1 MTTQKQ
7 TEANR
12 RNAQSS
18 TGPQSRTGK
27 AKSKMNAMKH
37 GLLAEHIVV
46 RGEDPAEFDSFRE
59 SLIDDFLPQGSHE
72 EYLVERLAACMWRLR
87 RIYRI
92 EAGIFTLESLTIE
105 LDRARNETEKYQ
117 QDVEKR
123 LFPSGVLITDEKGH
137 SRATAQAEETA
148 RLRQEES
155 LALSVA
161 FKQDVE
167 NGNAI
172 SKLSRY
178 EAPIEKSYFRAL
190 HELQRVLAARQN
202 GQAPASIAVD
212 VTVDGPSAAPTGDD

>member
-1 MTTQKQ
+1 
-7 TEANR
+7 
-12 RNAQSS
+12 
-18 TGPQSRTGK
+18 
-27 AKSKMNAMKH
+27 MNAMKH

-46 RGEDPAEFDSFRE
+46 RGEDPAEFDSLRE

-105 LDRARNETEKYQ
+105 IDRARKETEKYQ
-117 QDVEKR
+117 QDVDER
-123 LFPSGVLITDEKGH
+123 LFPGSSGVRITDAMRH
-137 SRATAQAEETA
+137 SQATAQAEETA

-190 HELQRVLAARQN
+190 HELQRVQAARQN

-212 VTVDGPSAAPTGDD
+212 VTVDGPSPAPTSDI